1 VAERFKAAVLKT
13 ANPQGFVGSNPTP
26 SASALSITMAA
37 TLFGIAVLPADRLRH
52 VLKRALHGLL
62 EL

>member
-1 VAERFKAAVLKT
+1 
-13 ANPQGFVGSNPTP
+13 
-26 SASALSITMAA
+26 MAA